1 MTTTELIERIKSND
15 EALRGRAW
23 QNAGPVG
30 AKAVKPL
37 AEIMASGETEMARS
51 AKRAL
56 WCIVRYA
63 GRPKADNEKE
73 AVAAELLPLL
83 AGGNSNVRR
92 EFVWMLS
99 EIGGDDAVPPLGAL
113 LNDKDLR
120 EDARA
125 ALQRIP
131 GSKALRP
138 LKLALRSGPADY
150 RPAIAVSLRARGEK
164 VEGYPS
170 EKLIPSKKTGVK
182 QVTASK

>member
-37 AEIMASGETEMARS
+37 AEIMASGETEIARS

-56 WCIVRYA
+56 WNIVRYA
-63 GRPKADNEKE
+63 GRPKAGDEKE

-83 AGGNSNVRR
+83 AGGNPNVRR
-92 EFVWMLS
+92 DFVWMLS
-99 EIGGDDAVPPLGAL
+99 EIGGDESVAPLGAL
-113 LNDKDLR
+113 LNEKELR

-131 GSKALRP
+131 GNKALRP
-138 LKLALRSGPADY
+138 LKLALRSGPPDY

-170 EKLIPSKKTGVK
+170 EKLIPTKKTQVK
-182 QVTASK
+182 SIASA

>member
-1 MTTTELIERIKSND
+1 MTTTELIERIKGGD
-15 EALRGRAW
+15 ETLRGQAW

-37 AEIMASGETEMARS
+37 AEIMANGEMEPARA

-56 WCIVRYA
+56 WNIVRYA
-63 GRPKADNEKE
+63 GRPKAGDEKE
-73 AVAAELLPLL
+73 AVTAQLLPLL
-83 AGGNSNVRR
+83 ASGNPNVRR

-99 EIGGDDAVPPLGAL
+99 EIGDDEAVAPLGAL
-113 LNDKDLR
+113 LDDKELR

-164 VEGYPS
+164 VAGYPN
-170 EKLIPSKKTGVK
+170 EKLLPSKRTEVK
-182 QVTASK
+182 PLAAAK